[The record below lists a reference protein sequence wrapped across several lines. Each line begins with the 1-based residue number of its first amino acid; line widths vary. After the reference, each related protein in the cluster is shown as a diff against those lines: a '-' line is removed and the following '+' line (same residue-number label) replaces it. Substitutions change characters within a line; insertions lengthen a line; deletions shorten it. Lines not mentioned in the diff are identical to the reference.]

1 MNKRS
6 IVILL
11 VLSLLSLGITT
22 TSAQMEITNVC
33 LVTDL
38 GKINDGTFNQ
48 FAYEGMAKAF
58 EEFGLDSTYIETSN
72 QADYAKNI
80 DTCVGEGYQI
90 IVTVGFLIA
99 DATRAAAAANPDT
112 YFIGVDQ
119 FVGPDADGNA
129 APSNFMGL
137 QFREDQSGFL
147 AGALA
152 AQMSESGIIAGVYGI
167 DIPPVK
173 KFRNGFEQGAKYIN
187 PDIKLLGTYIPS
199 FVDPAAGGAAANQ
212 FLGEG
217 ADVIFGA
224 GGPTGSGGI
233 VEAAKKGVYVI
244 GVDQD
249 EFLTTFGNG
258 EAEGADKIISSAVK
272 RVDQGVYLG
281 IKSLVEGGADFVGG
295 GNYILSASNDGVGF
309 AEKHDS
315 DVPDE
320 VTARMEEILAGLK
333 DGSVWPG
340 VDPAGG
346 DMLPTVAEAATAA
359 GTFSTLLSAV
369 ESADWIDTLVNGG
382 PFTIFAPTDDA
393 FAALPADQLQAA
405 LDDPLGLLTNILTY
419 HVVPGAYTS
428 DMIVDMGLTSLTT
441 VQGSEITLS
450 MPDGAPVLNGSVNV
464 TAADIL
470 VRNGVIHVI
479 DGVLLPPS

>member
-1 MNKRS
+1 MIVLLMLALLSIS
-6 IVILL
+6 IVPAMR
-11 VLSLLSLGITT
+11 VA
-22 TSAQMEITNVC
+22 AQMEITNVC

-58 EEFGLDSTYIETSN
+58 EEFSLDSTYIETQN

-80 DTCVGEGYQI
+80 GTCVDEGYQI
-90 IVTVGFLIA
+90 IITVGFLIA
-99 DATRAAAAANPDT
+99 DATRAAAAENPDT

-119 FVGPDADGNA
+119 FVGPDANGNA
-129 APSNFMGL
+129 APSNYMGL

-152 AQMSESGIIAGVYGI
+152 AQMSMTGTVAGVYGI

-199 FVDPAAGGAAANQ
+199 FIDPAAGGAAANQ

-258 EAEGADKIISSAVK
+258 EAEGADRIISSAVK

-281 IKSLVEGGADFVGG
+281 VKSLVEGGADFVGG
-295 GNYILSASNDGVGF
+295 GNFILSAANDGVGF

-315 DVPDE
+315 AVPDE
-320 VTARMEEILAGLK
+320 VTARMAEILAGLK
-333 DGSVWPG
+333 AGTVWTG
-340 VDPAGG
+340 VDPVGG
-346 DMLPTVAEAATAA
+346 DLLPTVTEAATAA
-359 GTFSTLLSAV
+359 GAFSTLLSAV
-369 ESADWIDTLVNGG
+369 EAAGWTDTLVNGG

-405 LDDPLGLLTNILTY
+405 LDDPQGLLTNLLTY
-419 HVVPGAYTS
+419 HVVSGAYTS
-428 DMIVDMGLTSLTT
+428 DMLVDMGMTAIPT
-441 VQGSEITLS
+441 VQGGEISLK
-450 MPDGAPVLNGSVNV
+450 MVDGMAYLNDTVSVT
-464 TAADIL
+464 TADVL

-479 DGVLLPPS
+479 DGVLMPPS